1 MKGRT
6 TLENPLLYKKF
17 LVTVEK
23 LNPDLDIDP
32 EVIDRTME
40 YDEALNF
47 LKEIYP
53 NLRIDKKS
61 KSELEQFREYL
72 DEKGIDERK
81 VQNLIIQD
89 DKQPF
94 TEDDLN
100 EVSYALHGRPE
111 HAVRVDRAMKAPLT
125 KDVRKWAKKPNRL
138 DLGGIDRPAAQ
149 DHHLKA
155 RINILADLNACSIRR
170 SCGTP
175 ESALKRLETSGKYHK
190 TDIDA
195 AIEAAKDAN
204 YFT

>member
-1 MKGRT
+1 MKGRA

-17 LVTVEK
+17 LATVER
-23 LNPDLDIDP
+23 LNPDIDIDP

-72 DEKGIDERK
+72 DEKGIDKRR

-89 DKQPF
+89 DNHPY

-100 EVSYALHGRPE
+100 EISYALHGRPE

-138 DLGGIDRPAAQ
+138 DLGGIDRPGAQ

-155 RINILADLNACSIRR
+155 RINILADLNACSIKRA
-170 SCGTP
+170 CGTP
-175 ESALKRLETSGKYHK
+175 EGMLNRLETSGKYQIM
-190 TDIDA
+190 DIDA
-195 AIEAAKDAN
+195 AVEAAKDAD
-204 YFT
+204 YF

>member
-1 MKGRT
+1 MKGRA

-17 LVTVEK
+17 LSTVER

-32 EVIDRTME
+32 QVIDRTME
-40 YDEALNF
+40 YDEAPNF
-47 LKEIYP
+47 LREIYP
-53 NLRIDKKS
+53 NLHIDKMS
-61 KSELEQFREYL
+61 KSELDQFREYL
-72 DEKGIDERK
+72 DENGIDERR

-89 DKQPF
+89 DKHPY

-125 KDVRKWAKKPNRL
+125 KDVRKRAKKPSRL
-138 DLGGIDRPAAQ
+138 DLGGIDRPGAQ

-155 RINILADLNACSIRR
+155 RINILADLNACSIKR
-170 SCGTP
+170 SCGTV
-175 ESALKRLETSGKYHK
+175 ESIQKALENSGKYQK
-190 TDIDA
+190 IDIDA
-195 AIEAAKDAN
+195 AIEAAKDAE